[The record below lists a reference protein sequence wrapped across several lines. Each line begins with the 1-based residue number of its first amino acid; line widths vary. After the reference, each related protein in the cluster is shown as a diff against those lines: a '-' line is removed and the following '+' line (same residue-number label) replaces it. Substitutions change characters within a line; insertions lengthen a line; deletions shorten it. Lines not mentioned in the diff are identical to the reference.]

1 MKSNL
6 YLISIGVIGTGG
18 VEGVMIHEAK
28 FRQAVIFLVGVGTFV
43 NSQPIVIVSATDRLK
58 KSVDCL
64 NPAVYVGCKMNFHY
78 INTTFSRI
86 KVQCS
91 YLNSNPKTVRVT
103 ANWIFITPR
112 KRPSFFNPVK
122 SSPERLKQ

>member
-18 VEGVMIHEAK
+18 VEGIVFREAK
-28 FRQAVIFLVGVGTFV
+28 FSKAVIFLVGVGTFV
-43 NSQPIVIVSATDRLK
+43 NSQPIVPATDRLK

-78 INTTFSRI
+78 ISITFTRI
-86 KVQCS
+86 KVQCR
-91 YLNSNPKTVRVT
+91 YLHRNPKTVRVT
-103 ANWIFITPR
+103 ANQMSDIHY
-112 KRPSFFNPVK
+112 
-122 SSPERLKQ
+122 SSEKAIILYSGQKLT